1 MEHVSDVLLISLI
14 ISFQGAQ
21 IFEAVGLAE
30 EVVDKCF
37 IGTASRLGGATF
49 EILAEEVRSC
59 QRSNVKGTIVEKR
72 WLMMKGRRK
81 WDLSLTVC
89 SLIKFVL
96 C

>member
-1 MEHVSDVLLISLI
+1 MCEKYTKWPVFLIFPRETPSFCCERFAGMEHVSDVLLISLI

-59 QRSNVKGTIVEKR
+59 QRSKVP
-72 WLMMKGRRK
+72 
-81 WDLSLTVC
+81 
-89 SLIKFVL
+89 
-96 C
+96 